1 MDQHIPD
8 LVSEWGIAPKYMAI
22 VQTEQRQIS
31 AHFQRKKGNLPIR
44 QLWYNSLTGV
54 STWLAWAIS
63 WGHCFCK
70 WSNSK
75 PSSNLLFIYGWYASH
90 QYIYMVYDCFTA
102 HISHISWIILTKSA
116 AWCLA
121 PLRGWHRASDE
132 VGGGSANI
140 GTCLKQLRWKLWFPP
155 THETLWN

>member
-1 MDQHIPD
+1 MFWTFLGYQYMDQHIPD

-31 AHFQRKKGNLPIR
+31 AHFQRKKGNTPIR
-44 QLWYNSLTGV
+44 QLIQQLNWRINMA
-54 STWLAWAIS
+54 AWAIS

-90 QYIYMVYDCFTA
+90 QYIYIYGLWLFHCS
-102 HISHISWIILTKSA
+102 HISHILDHPYEKR
-116 AWCLA
+116 CLVPGTA
-121 PLRGWHRASDE
+121 PRVAPR
-132 VGGGSANI
+132 
-140 GTCLKQLRWKLWFPP
+140 LRWSWR
-155 THETLWN
+155 WQR